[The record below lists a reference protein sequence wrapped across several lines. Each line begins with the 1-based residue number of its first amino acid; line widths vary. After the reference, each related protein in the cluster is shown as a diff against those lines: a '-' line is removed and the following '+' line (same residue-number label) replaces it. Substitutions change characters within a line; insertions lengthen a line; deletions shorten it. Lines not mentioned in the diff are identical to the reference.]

1 MRYVADLELRRLAFR
16 EYNFESLP
24 EIRGVI
30 SAFSSETGQRK
41 RRLFNFPAV
50 QLVLIWR
57 GL

>member
-16 EYNFESLP
+16 EYNFEGLP
-24 EIRGVI
+24 EIRGVK

-41 RRLFNFPAV
+41 RRFNFPAV